1 MLDLIE
7 PNIHPILVHFA
18 YAMSIGAVLSYLGA
32 RFAPQESW
40 RASLKPAGDWMLTIA
55 ALGIIATIAAGFQAY
70 YTVDHDTPSHAAMT
84 THRNWAV
91 PSGILILLL
100 AAWRWFDRANL
111 PKGLFVGLLTLA
123 AIPLTITAWWG
134 GHIVY
139 NYGLGVKSL
148 PQVSGPGHGGHEHP
162 DGGGHG
168 ESGDTEKSGDDAPAA
183 EDHDATPHGHGDEAA
198 SEESGDES
206 AAAGEGHSDGG
217 HDEGDMSDAAAMPVA
232 PEGHDNSD
240 GHHDKPD
247 TAATKN
253 NAGDVVL
260 SAGADAGV
268 VNLVTELADEYH
280 EALRSGYKE
289 GVELALMPDVI
300 LAEGGGAE
308 RSFEQYAGHHMPSDM
323 TYTAAMDTTL
333 VNRDVMVDENIAIVI
348 SEMQM
353 QGSFQDKDINSRMME
368 TMVMKNTDDGWR
380 IAHIHWSSAPIKA
393 QEEH

>member
-40 RASLKPAGDWMLTIA
+40 RTSLKPAGDWMLTIA
-55 ALGIIATIAAGFQAY
+55 AFGIIATIAAGFQAY
-70 YTVDHDTPSHAAMT
+70 YTVDHDTPSHLAMT

-91 PSGILILLL
+91 PSGTLILLL
-100 AAWRWFDRANL
+100 AIWRWFDRANL

-123 AIPLTITAWWG
+123 AIPLTVTAWWG

-139 NYGLGVKSL
+139 KYGLGVKSL

-162 DGGGHG
+162 GGGHG
-168 ESGDTEKSGDDAPAA
+168 ESGDADKGDAKAA
-183 EDHDATPHGHGDEAA
+183 DDHDAPPHGHGDEEDTAPMAA
-198 SEESGDES
+198 KDDHPDD
-206 AAAGEGHSDGG
+206 GHA
-217 HDEGDMSDAAAMPVA
+217 HDDGDMTQETMPVV

-247 TAATKN
+247 SSATKN
-253 NAGDVVL
+253 KAGDVV
-260 SAGADAGV
+260 SAGADAEI

-280 EALRSGYKE
+280 EALRNGDKD
-289 GVELALMPDVI
+289 GVEQALMPDVI

-323 TYTAAMDTTL
+323 AYTKAMNTTL
-333 VNRDVMVDENIAIVI
+333 INRDVMVDDNLALVI
-348 SEMQM
+348 SEMTM
-353 QGSFQDKDINSRMME
+353 KGRFNDREINNRMME
-368 TMVMKNTDDGWR
+368 TMVMKKTENGWR
-380 IAHIHWSSAPIKA
+380 IAHIHWSSAPIK
-393 QEEH
+393 QGEGH

>member
-91 PSGILILLL
+91 PSGTLILLL
-100 AAWRWFDRANL
+100 AIWRWFDRANL

-168 ESGDTEKSGDDAPAA
+168 DSGDAEKSGDDASVSD
-183 EDHDATPHGHGDEAA
+183 DHDATPHGHGDEAA
-198 SEESGDES
+198 SDES
-206 AAAGEGHSDGG
+206 AAAASDDHPDDGHA
-217 HDEGDMSDAAAMPVA
+217 HDDGDMTEETMPVV

-247 TAATKN
+247 SATTKN
-253 NAGDVVL
+253 NAGDVV
-260 SAGADAGV
+260 SIGADSEI

-280 EALRSGYKE
+280 EALRSGYRD
-289 GVELALMPDVI
+289 GVKAALMPDVI

-323 TYTAAMDTTL
+323 AYTKAMNTTL
-333 VNRDVMVDENIAIVI
+333 INRDVMVDENLALVI
-348 SEMQM
+348 SEMTMEGRFNDQ
-353 QGSFQDKDINSRMME
+353 DINNRMME
-368 TMVMKNTDDGWR
+368 TMVMKKTNKGWR
-380 IAHIHWSSAPIKA
+380 IAHIHWSSAPMKA
-393 QEEH
+393 GEEH